1 MGKPLFHDAPPHAPG
16 ELYINHRDGTI
27 RRPHHDPIPLN
38 GPTTGTEYEELKK
51 AEKKNAKAMAHI
63 RRQMASTFQ
72 CTQCKRKFSGKF
84 ARVKWRNV
92 QGVLM
97 ETLVCKDSTCDAPV
111 IMIEDGL
118 DVRVI
123 PGVTK

>member
-1 MGKPLFHDAPPHAPG
+1 MSKPLFHDAPAHAPG
-16 ELYINHRDGTI
+16 ELYINHRDGTV
-27 RRPHHDPIPLN
+27 RRPNHAPIPLV

-51 AEKKNAKAMAHI
+51 GEAKNAVAMKFI

-92 QGVLM
+92 DGIFA
-97 ETLVCKDSTCDAPV
+97 ETLVCFDSKCDAPIV
-111 IMIEDGL
+111 CIVDAL
-118 DVRVI
+118 DMRDVKAVR
-123 PGVTK
+123 